1 MLNFDTQFDRIDHT
15 AVEEALQVLSV
26 QMILPAFDRIT
37 KPSVTKKRPGTFKKV
52 ALNSTNFCV
61 LVSQTLVFGPAFVA

>member
-15 AVEEALQVLSV
+15 AVEEALQAV
-26 QMILPAFDRIT
+26 QMILLAFDRIT
-37 KPSVTKKRPGTFKKV
+37 KPFVTKKRPGTFKKV